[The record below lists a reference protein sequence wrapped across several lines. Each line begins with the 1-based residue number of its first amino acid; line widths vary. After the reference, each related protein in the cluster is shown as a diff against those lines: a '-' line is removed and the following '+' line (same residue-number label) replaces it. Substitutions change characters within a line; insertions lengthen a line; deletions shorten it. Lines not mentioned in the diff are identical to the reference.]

1 MAITEGVG
9 RFSRGQETFD
19 DTPEHTRIGRFS
31 DGQSSL
37 AKHPEHSLVGR
48 FSTGQELLA
57 KSAEQARVGQFS
69 DRQGRRSIP
78 VQQQPDTTDRLEME
92 TVAS

>member
-9 RFSRGQETFD
+9 RFSHGQETFD
-19 DTPEHTRIGRFS
+19 GTPEHTRIGRFS

-57 KSAEQARVGQFS
+57 KSAQARVGQFS

-78 VQQQPDTTDRLEME
+78 VQRQPDTTDRLEME
-92 TVAS
+92 TVTS